1 MDRSIEQLLESLP
14 EEERFIV
21 TLHYR
26 SSKSASQISEILGV
40 PEVVVTRMIASSRT
54 KLLKLLSLG
63 E

>member
-1 MDRSIEQLLESLP
+1 MNTSIEQLLNSLP

-21 TLHYR
+21 TLYYR
-26 SSKSASQISEILGV
+26 SGKSAGEISQMLGV
-40 PEVVVTRMIASSRT
+40 QEEVVARMVNASKA